1 MENLLSGKSQPTKA
15 DLTRH
20 PLGYFILSLVAVCA
34 SLVVVRFSIVGRI
47 IISCVFVGL
56 PLAYA
61 VVAYPKFGIITM
73 LIASFFIMMLV
84 KVDTNIPF
92 GTLMDALELLLI
104 IGFFLKHKYD
114 RSWQFIQNPITILIL
129 IWIVYNLLELFNP
142 LAESRLA
149 WLYTIRS
156 VALVMMTYFIFMYN
170 VTTLQFVRTILKLWI
185 ALSFFAALYA
195 FKQEYFGFFPFEK
208 NWLANDPVA
217 SGLYF
222 IGGHWR
228 KFSIFSDPV
237 SAAYNMVISS
247 LLCIT
252 LMFGPIPFIKKVILG
267 ILSIFFIMA
276 MLYSGTR
283 GAFVL
288 VPAGLVLLFV
298 LKLNR
303 KTLVTGIGLAM
314 IFLIAIKIPTSNAT
328 LNRFQSAFQP
338 NNDASYNVRK
348 INQKRIQPYIQS
360 HPIGGGLGST
370 GTWGQR
376 FSPNSLLASFPPDS
390 GYVRVAVET
399 GWIGLL
405 LLGGLFFTVLL
416 IGINNYFKIKNPEL
430 KNYCLAM
437 IVIVFA
443 LNIGNF
449 PQEALVQFPINI
461 YFYLVIAL
469 INITLKLDR
478 EFLNEKL
485 TLQNTYH
492 KQ

>member
-1 MENLLSGKSQPTKA
+1 MENLLSGKLQLKKA

-20 PLGYFILSLVAVCA
+20 PLGYLALSLVAVCA
-34 SLVVVRFSIVGRI
+34 SFVVIKFGIVGAI
-47 IISCVFVGL
+47 IISCLFVGV
-56 PLAYA
+56 PLVYA
-61 VVAYPKFGIITM
+61 VIAYPKFGIITM
-73 LIASFFIMMLV
+73 LVASFFVMILV
-84 KVDTNIPF
+84 KVNTSVPF

-114 RSWQFIQNPITILIL
+114 RSWQFIHNPVTIVII

-170 VTTLQFVRTILKLWI
+170 ITTVRFIRSILKLWI
-185 ALSFFAALYA
+185 GLSFFAAIYA
-195 FKQEYFGFFPFEK
+195 FKQEYFGFFSFEK
-208 NWLANDPVA
+208 HWLANDPVA
-217 SGLYF
+217 SSLYF

-237 SAAYNMVISS
+237 ASAYNMVISS

-252 LMFGPIPFIKKVILG
+252 LMFGPVPVFKKIILG
-267 ILSIFFIMA
+267 ILSLFFIMA

-288 VPAGLVLLFV
+288 IPAGLVLLFV

-303 KTLVTGIGLAM
+303 RTLLIGMALAL
-314 IFLIAIKIPTSNAT
+314 IFVVAIKVPTSNGT
-328 LNRFQSAFQP
+328 LSRFQSAFQP

-376 FSPNSLLASFPPDS
+376 FSPDSFLASFPPDS

-399 GWIGLL
+399 GWVGLL
-405 LLGGLFFTVLL
+405 LLGSLFFVVLL
-416 IGINNYFKIKNPEL
+416 TGINNYFKIKDPEL

-437 IVIVFA
+437 ILIVFA

-449 PQEALVQFPINI
+449 PQEALVQFPVNI

-469 INITLKLDR
+469 INITLRLDR
-478 EFLNEKL
+478 ELTNKKL
-485 TLQNTYH
+485 TLQNILP
-492 KQ
+492 

>member
-1 MENLLSGKSQPTKA
+1 MESLLSGKLQLKKA
-15 DLTRH
+15 DLTKH
-20 PLGYFILSLVAVCA
+20 PLGYVVLSLVAAVA
-34 SLVVVRFSIVGRI
+34 SFVVIKFGIAGAI
-47 IISCVFVGL
+47 IISCLFVGL

-61 VVAYPKFGIITM
+61 VIAYPRFGIMTM

-84 KVDTNIPF
+84 KVNTNIPF

-114 RSWQFIQNPITILIL
+114 RSWQFIHNPVTVLIL
-129 IWIVYNLLELFNP
+129 VWIVYNILELFNP

-156 VALVMMTYFIFMYN
+156 VALVMMTYFVFMYYIN
-170 VTTLQFVRTILKLWI
+170 TVNFIRLILKVWI
-185 ALSFFAALYA
+185 GLSFFAALYA

-237 SAAYNMVISS
+237 SSAYNMVIAS

-252 LMFGPIPFIKKVILG
+252 LMFGPVSALKKTMLG
-267 ILSIFFIMA
+267 ILSVFFIMA

-288 VPAGLVLLFV
+288 IPAGLILLFV
-298 LKLNR
+298 LKLNK
-303 KTLVTGIGLAM
+303 KTLLIGVALVM
-314 IFLIAIKIPTSNAT
+314 IFLVVIKVPTSNAT
-328 LNRFQSAFQP
+328 LSRFQSAFQP
-338 NNDASYNVRK
+338 NHDASYNVRK

-376 FSPNSLLASFPPDS
+376 FSPNSYLASFPPDS

-405 LLGGLFFTVLL
+405 LLGSLFFVVLL
-416 IGINNYFKIKNPEL
+416 TGINNYFKIKDPEL

-469 INITLKLDR
+469 INITLRLDR
-478 EFLNEKL
+478 EL
-485 TLQNTYH
+485 TNKELTVQNIYH